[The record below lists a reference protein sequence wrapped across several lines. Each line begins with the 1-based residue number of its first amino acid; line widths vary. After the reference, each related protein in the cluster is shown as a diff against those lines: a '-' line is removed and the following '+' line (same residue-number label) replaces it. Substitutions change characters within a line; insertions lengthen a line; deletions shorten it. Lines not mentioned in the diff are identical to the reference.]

1 MRYLIVTTLPAR
13 KGVLGPIPERNV
25 IDHAEAPDLKT
36 LKEGL
41 HIPVNGE
48 CLVIE
53 EKNVVVVKR
62 SN

>member
-1 MRYLIVTTLPAR
+1 M
-13 KGVLGPIPERNV
+13 LGPIPERNV